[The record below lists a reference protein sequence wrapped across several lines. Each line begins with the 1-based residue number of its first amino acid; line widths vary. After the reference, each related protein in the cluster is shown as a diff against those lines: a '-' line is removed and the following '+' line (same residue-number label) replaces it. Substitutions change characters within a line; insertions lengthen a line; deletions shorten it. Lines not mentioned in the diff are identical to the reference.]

1 MAENVLDPLPA
12 LDRYYDYRGLPG
24 VDDDAPPIWLPYH
37 QGDVFA
43 GVDIPGVAAPEHAH
57 EVLAMLFLHPC
68 TMRRGAVLI
77 EPITVIQVRW
87 FAKRIMADAE
97 WVPQRFSMMPL
108 PDLRAQ
114 GSATYIGDFLSIG
127 VVRAEVLDRSRRI
140 ATLSHKGRGLFQ
152 QRVIHHLTRL
162 APPLG
167 DLVKQTRPVER
178 EIGLQADWCEAACE
192 RESEAIEVVTK
203 AELEFDS
210 YMSLNDRRA
219 HLANDD
225 PEHDVM
231 SEVQGEIT
239 RRYRRPVARGPR

>member
-12 LDRYYDYRGLPG
+12 LDRYYDYRGQAG
-24 VDDDAPPIWLPYH
+24 VDGDAPPIWLPYH

-43 GVDIPGVAAPEHAH
+43 GVDIPGVEAPERTQKA
-57 EVLAMLFLHPC
+57 LAMLFLHPC

-77 EPITVIQVRW
+77 NPVTVIQVRW
-87 FAKRIMADAE
+87 FAKRIMAEAE
-97 WVPQRFSMMPL
+97 WVTEKFSMMPL
-108 PDLRAQ
+108 PDLHAQ
-114 GSATYIGDFLSIG
+114 GSATHIGDFLSIG
-127 VVRAEVLDRSRRI
+127 VVGAEVLDRSRRI

-167 DLVKQTRPVER
+167 DLAKQTRPVER
-178 EIGLQADWCEAACE
+178 EISLQADWCEAACE
-192 RESEAIEVVTK
+192 RKSETIESVTT
-203 AELEFDS
+203 AELEFDG
-210 YMSLNDRRA
+210 YMSQNDRRA

-231 SEVQGEIT
+231 SEVQSEIT
-239 RRYRRPVARGPR
+239 RRYRRPVGA